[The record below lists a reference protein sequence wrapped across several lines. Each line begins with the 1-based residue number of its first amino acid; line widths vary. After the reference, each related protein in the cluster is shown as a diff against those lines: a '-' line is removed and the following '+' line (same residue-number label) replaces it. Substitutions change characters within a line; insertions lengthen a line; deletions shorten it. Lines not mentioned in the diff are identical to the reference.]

1 MRRNASPGPDGFNVG
16 FNVLAWE
23 WIGSDVTNMAT
34 SLYNTSILPP
44 HLNNT
49 QIALIR
55 ICRLLLNQ

>member
-1 MRRNASPGPDGFNVG
+1 
-16 FNVLAWE
+16 
-23 WIGSDVTNMAT
+23 MAT